1 MKERRNL
8 LLFFSVVYAIGV
20 ITGGLSI
27 LLRFSLWLL
36 LYMAITAV
44 TLYQCVVL
52 IKKIYNGEKDNN
64 IL

>member
-44 TLYQCVVL
+44 TLYQCVVTY
-52 IKKIYNGEKDNN
+52 KKN
-64 IL
+64 IQWRKG